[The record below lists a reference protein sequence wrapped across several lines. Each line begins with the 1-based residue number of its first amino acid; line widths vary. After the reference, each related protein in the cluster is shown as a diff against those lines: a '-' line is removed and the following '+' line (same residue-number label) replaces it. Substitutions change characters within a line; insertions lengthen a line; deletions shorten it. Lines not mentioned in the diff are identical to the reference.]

1 VAGAIEDIRVSV
13 PRKLSANG
21 VNRVIATVN
30 GKELFFESE
39 GTELD
44 AAPEAFASA
53 LLPDAVDAGV
63 RLVSEA
69 PLDPIWIRNAA
80 RVLRVWN
87 GWWGTPAQAE
97 AVLVAA
103 TDGRNHAPAP
113 RADVGLCFTLGVDS
127 FYTLLRST
135 WNVSRLIIA
144 HGYDV
149 KLGDETRMAAIR
161 ESLEQVARVTGAS
174 PAIVRTNLREHPAV
188 GWENWPRTHGGPLAA
203 LGHVCRDTIGEL
215 LISATKPYYAD
226 APWGS
231 HWETDP
237 GWSSARVRVSHVG
250 AERRRNDK
258 LAAMLDEPLVQQHLR
273 VCWEN
278 RAPAGNCGECEKCLR
293 TMLVLESHGR
303 LDDFPVFP
311 DRSSLGACIDALPAA
326 IPDVVPVYATALAKI
341 RDRRLRSAVERLI
354 ERSLPSPGPPR
365 VRRKV
370 GRMRRSRR

>member
-1 VAGAIEDIRVSV
+1 MAGASEDIRVSV
-13 PRKLSANG
+13 PRKLS
-21 VNRVIATVN
+21 VN
-30 GKELFFESE
+30 GTSRVVADVNGDELFFESDE
-39 GTELD
+39 TELD

-69 PLDPIWIRNAA
+69 ALDPVWLRNSA

-97 AVLVAA
+97 AVLVADP
-103 TDGRNHAPAP
+103 DGAHAPGPGPEVA
-113 RADVGLCFTLGVDS
+113 LCFTLGVDS

-135 WNVSRLIIA
+135 WKVSRLIVA

-161 ESLEQVARVTGAS
+161 ESLEQVARVTGTS

-188 GWENWPRTHGGPLAA
+188 GWANWPRTHGGPIAA
-203 LGHVCRDTIGEL
+203 LGHVCGGDVGEL
-215 LISATKPYYAD
+215 LISSTKPYYAD

-237 GWSSARVRVSHVG
+237 GWSSARLRVSHVG

-258 LAAMLDEPLVQQHLR
+258 LAALLDEPLVQRHLR

-278 RAPAGNCGECEKCLR
+278 RAPTGNCGECEKCLR
-293 TMLVLESHGR
+293 TMLVIESHGR
-303 LDDFPVFP
+303 LEDFPVFP
-311 DRSSLGACIDALPAA
+311 GRATLAARIDALPAA
-326 IPDVVPVYATALAKI
+326 IPDVVPVYRTALARI
-341 RDRRLRSAVERLI
+341 RERRLRTAVERLI
-354 ERSLPSPGPPR
+354 ERSLPPPAASR
-365 VRRKV
+365 LRRAV
-370 GRMRRSRR
+370 DRIRPSSR